1 MLGSYMDDIGIS
13 PQQFQK
19 ACGGALGNV
28 KKQFNNTVFEQI
40 WAADDF
46 VVFKRMMIQKNIE
59 LQLQALELVWSL
71 LSTLQ
76 LQSFQLQRQLY

>member
-1 MLGSYMDDIGIS
+1 MLGSYMEDISIT

-28 KKQFNNTVFEQI
+28 KKQFNHNVFEQI

-59 LQLQALELVWSL
+59 LQLQALEL
-71 LSTLQ
+71 LQ
-76 LQSFQLQRQLY
+76 QK